1 MKDNKR
7 MNNNQGC
14 NKPRNNN
21 TRNVTFVEHISS
33 GIRRN
38 STIPQAIE
46 GELRIVNGDV
56 EGAVAVYCSNASYR
70 DQTET
75 RELKL
80 LKAESEA
87 KDISKEAIAESETS
101 KEAVVVPETT
111 QQNEIEK
118 AKSELAKL
126 RAEYEDVPFSKKPE
140 NYYSRVA
147 QLSRSINDAEAED
160 LLVRILT
167 GLQLTKAFKSMMY
180 NIRKN
185 VTFIDEVP
193 AESCRLDYTLIREF
207 GVKGDDASTIYS
219 SLHDCLG
226 FDIFTIKAVND
237 AVYIVCGNVDGVV
250 ETFCSTSSAET
261 SMQFITRMMTANS
274 PRA

>member
-7 MNNNQGC
+7 MNNQGH
-14 NKPRNNN
+14 NNN
-21 TRNVTFVEHISS
+21 HRNVTVTFVEDLGSI
-33 GIRRN
+33 IRRN
-38 STIPQAIE
+38 STIPQAVS
-46 GELRIVNGDV
+46 GELRITNGDV
-56 EGAVAVYCSNASYR
+56 EGAAAVYCSNAAYR
-70 DQTET
+70 NMLET
-75 RELKL
+75 RDEELKL
-80 LKAESEA
+80 LKEAESEA

-101 KEAVVVPETT
+101 KEAGVVPETT

-126 RAEYEDVPFSKKPE
+126 REYEDVPFSKKPE

-193 AESCRLDYTLIREF
+193 AESRRLDYTLIREF

-219 SLHDCLG
+219 SLHDCLA
-226 FDIFTIKAVND
+226 FDLFIIKAVND

>member
-1 MKDNKR
+1 MKDNNKR
-7 MNNNQGC
+7 MNNQG
-14 NKPRNNN
+14 RNNN
-21 TRNVTFVEHISS
+21 HRVTFVEDLGSI
-33 GIRRN
+33 IRRN
-38 STIPQAIE
+38 STIPQAIS
-46 GELRIVNGDV
+46 GTFNITIGDV
-56 EGAVAVYCSNASYR
+56 EAAVAVYCSNAAYR
-70 DQTET
+70 NQTET
-75 RELKL
+75 RDELKL

-126 RAEYEDVPFSKKPE
+126 RAEYEDAPFSKKPE

-147 QLSRSINDAEAED
+147 QLSRLINDAEAED

-193 AESCRLDYTLIREF
+193 AESRRLDYTLIREF
-207 GVKGDDASTIYS
+207 GVKEDDASTIYR
-219 SLHDCLG
+219 LIHDCLG

>member
-1 MKDNKR
+1 MKDKR
-7 MNNNQGC
+7 MNNNQG
-14 NKPRNNN
+14 RNNN
-21 TRNVTFVEHISS
+21 TRTFVEDLGSI
-33 GIRRN
+33 IRRN

-56 EGAVAVYCSNASYR
+56 EGSIAVYCSNAAYR
-70 DQTET
+70 D
-75 RELKL
+75 KL
-80 LKAESEA
+80 FKAESEA

-193 AESCRLDYTLIREF
+193 AESRRLDYTLIREF

-219 SLHDCLG
+219 LIHDCLG